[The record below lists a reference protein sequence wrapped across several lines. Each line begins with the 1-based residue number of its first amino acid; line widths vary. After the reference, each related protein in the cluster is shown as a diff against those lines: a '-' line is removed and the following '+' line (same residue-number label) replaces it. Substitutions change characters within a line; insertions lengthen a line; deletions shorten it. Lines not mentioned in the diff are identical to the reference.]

1 MIHIVEL
8 REDGYS
14 VSKRIKDDDIQEYG
28 GSIMQGDNA
37 PLAVAIYTMDA
48 FGHYSKME
56 YFDGTSY
63 A

>member
-28 GSIMQGDNA
+28 DSIMQGDNP
-37 PLAVAIYTMDA
+37 PLALAIYTMDA
-48 FGHYSKME
+48 FLKYSKLG
-56 YFDGTSY
+56 YFSD
-63 A
+63 